1 MVFLSIFVF
10 ILFIF
15 LLCLFFGLVV
25 IVLIVCLISSIIL
38 NLFIN
43 KLICRFG
50 LSYEKVLVDKFLSE
64 ALHFFWE
71 SSSASI
77 ESILSPIGSFDFIK
91 DLFFINSAHSVFIV
105 SDISLRW
112 VVVLTSSFT
121 NNFKSANLWFV
132 MVYLWR
138 QDHSLRIVFQK
149 LMWEWSSEECSVNVY
164 IFELRNVNFFT
175 SWAVHFKPWNF

>member
-25 IVLIVCLISSIIL
+25 IVLIVCLFGSSIIL

-43 KLICRFG
+43 KLICRFS
-50 LSYEKVLVDKFLSE
+50 LSYEKVLVDKFLCE
-64 ALHFFWE
+64 ALHFFRE
-71 SSSASI
+71 SSSASV
-77 ESILSPIGSFDFIK
+77 ESILSSICSFDFIK
-91 DLFFINSAHSVFIV
+91 DLFFINSTHSVFIV

-112 VVVLTSSFT
+112 VVELTSSFT

-138 QDHSLRIVFQK
+138 
-149 LMWEWSSEECSVNVY
+149 
-164 IFELRNVNFFT
+164 
-175 SWAVHFKPWNF
+175 